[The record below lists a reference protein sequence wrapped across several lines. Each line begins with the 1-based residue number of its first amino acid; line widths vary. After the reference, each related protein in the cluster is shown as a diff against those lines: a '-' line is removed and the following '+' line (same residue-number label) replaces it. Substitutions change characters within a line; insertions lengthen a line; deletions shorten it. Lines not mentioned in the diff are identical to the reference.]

1 MTLSIINGWEEGHF
15 KAVASK
21 GLHGIEFCANDRYDS
36 AEILAKADEIK
47 ANSEKYDVKV
57 VSIGRW
63 GMTRLDESGN
73 IIPEAQAHDKNLI
86 TLASIVGCPV
96 LTSALTELRLS
107 PIMTTVRRRSGI
119 LPSLSNSAEIKA
131 LK

>member
-96 LTSALTELRLS
+96 FNVGVNRVEALSYYDNCQAAIRYLAEL
-107 PIMTTVRRRSGI
+107 I
-119 LPSLSNSAEIKA
+119 E
-131 LK
+131 